1 MPTIETISDSVAFER
16 FVPVLEPALSVLF
29 FITTGEISSWN
40 RKSIPL
46 YRSLRS
52 CSRPCPGKR
61 WARASAPGQ
70 RASDPPTCA
79 RSGCSFAS
87 LALQAH
93 RRLCRLYNSA
103 SMCAWKT
110 SFPNGSASCFGKNC
124 PRRAMERWSP
134 LPQVFP
140 VRECSAAQSFQA
152 QKLEQNELDRPAP
165 PPTSRDWYRQRSE
178 RTRTESRV
186 KAPREAARSRVKQ
199 LLSSLL
205 QW

>member
-1 MPTIETISDSVAFER
+1 MPWEALGPR
-16 FVPVLEPALSVLF
+16 FCPRPA
-29 FITTGEISSWN
+29 
-40 RKSIPL
+40 
-46 YRSLRS
+46 
-52 CSRPCPGKR
+52 
-61 WARASAPGQ
+61 ASA
-70 RASDPPTCA
+70 PPTCA

-93 RRLCRLYNSA
+93 RRLYNSA

-124 PRRAMERWSP
+124 PRGAMERWSP
-134 LPQVFP
+134 LPQVFLLQ
-140 VRECSAAQSFQA
+140 ECSAAQLFQA
-152 QKLEQNELDRPAP
+152 QKLEQNELDRPSP

-178 RTRTESRV
+178 RPRTESRA
-186 KAPREAARSRVKQ
+186 KTPREAAHSWVKQ